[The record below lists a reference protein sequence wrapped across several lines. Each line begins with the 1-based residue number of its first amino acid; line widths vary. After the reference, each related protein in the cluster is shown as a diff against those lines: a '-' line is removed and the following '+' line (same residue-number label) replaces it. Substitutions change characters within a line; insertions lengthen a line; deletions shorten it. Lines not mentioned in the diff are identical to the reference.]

1 MLRIIAFETQYDA
14 SGKATDWVHF
24 TSGDALSE
32 AGNVTHSTWERV
44 SKLIPPAFVPNDDG
58 GDKMKALRG
67 QWSQIEPHYSAWKAG
82 AEVPDDGIPLGAWP
96 GVSNAQAEVLRKV
109 GLNTVQK
116 IASCPETMLLR
127 PPLPN
132 MRDLKGQA
140 ALWLEG
146 RDKAALEKRLAELEA
161 HNAAMVEML
170 ADREPEK
177 RGPGRPRKE
186 VEAA

>member
-14 SGKATDWVHF
+14 AGKATDWVHF

-32 AGNVTHSTWERV
+32 TGQVTHSTWERV
-44 SKLIPPAFVPNDDG
+44 SKLMPPPFMPNDDG
-58 GDKMKALRG
+58 GEKMKAMRG
-67 QWSQIEPHYSAWKAG
+67 QWSQIEPHYQAWKAG
-82 AEVPDDGIPLGAWP
+82 TEIPDDGTPLGAWP
-96 GVSNAQAEVLRKV
+96 GVSSAQAEVLRKI

-116 IASCPETMLLR
+116 VATCPDAILTR

-132 MRDLKGQA
+132 MRELRGQA

-146 RDKAALEKRLAELEA
+146 RGKADLERRLAELEEQ
-161 HNAAMVEML
+161 NAAMVELL
-170 ADREPEK
+170 AEREPEK